1 MNPYDVEKKA
11 ADSAEEKINPARNS
25 AHEHWSS
32 GRGKQRGVLMGLILI
47 GVGSIFMLK
56 EWGYIYPFWFQY
68 KFHWWY
74 IVLMVLASN
83 GLWELLDAKNLRQ
96 VGKGLFLIGLS
107 FWLFACFDHLW
118 GWTFANSWPVILIAL
133 GLNVVLRGLSGRKQC

>member
-1 MNPYDVEKKA
+1 MTTPEHNLSK
-11 ADSAEEKINPARNS
+11 NS
-25 AHEHWSS
+25 AHEEWKN
-32 GRGKQRGVLMGLILI
+32 GRGKHKHTFLGLILI

-56 EWGYIYPFWFQY
+56 QWGYIDPSWFQY

-74 IVLMVLASN
+74 IGLMVLASN

-107 FWLFACFDHLW
+107 FWVFACIEHVW
-118 GWTFANSWPVILIAL
+118 GWTFANSWPVLLIVI
-133 GLNVVLRGLSGRKQC
+133 GGNVVLRGLSGSKHD